1 MRNIFTVVYNIVLIF
16 SASLSHAQDK
26 TEVYQLRTEVTDA
39 WRTASDLSS
48 RLEEDLSQKM
58 PSVSGWFCTPDM
70 TLPSSM
76 SGAIEAI
83 PTLSLV
89 CEHVEQEMRVT
100 FFLDPT
106 SARLQCEAIENK
118 KSGIANGRVKSDAFR
133 FFEAGDWHIMR
144 SGVDIQGCSSGIL
157 AFVAKGDRSQAA
169 IDMGLSAIDQFGEA
183 MLAFD
188 AAEIFGSE
196 TFAEQQSA
204 LIRFVDGLEIQAHY
218 LARMIPL
225 PTDSPL
231 DIVKS
236 APSSERTPW
245 DLPMPS
251 ILTSAPSA
259 SATLELKDCRV
270 IVELSASEVMIEEA
284 MRTSGRWA
292 SPGGTD
298 GEVKNVYMRRNT
310 ERFVGRERIDGTGI
324 EAFVDNR
331 VIVRVV
337 IPGAPPCESAPDI
350 VARLFREIITNDL
363 STFGIR

>member
-1 MRNIFTVVYNIVLIF
+1 MRNIFTVVCNIVLIF
-16 SASLSHAQDK
+16 SASLSHAQDE
-26 TEVYQLRTEVTDA
+26 TAAYQLRGVVAEA

-48 RLEEDLSQKM
+48 LLEEDLSQKM
-58 PSVSGWFCTPDM
+58 LAIPGWSCAPDF
-70 TLPSSM
+70 TAPPSM

-83 PTLSLV
+83 PALSLL

-100 FFLDPT
+100 FFLDPS
-106 SARLQCEAIENK
+106 SAKLQCEVIENK

-133 FFEAGDWHIMR
+133 FFESGDWHIMR

-157 AFVAKGDRSQAA
+157 AFVAKGGRSQAA

-188 AAEIFGSE
+188 AAEIVGSE
-196 TFAEQQSA
+196 TFSEQQSA
-204 LIRFVDGLEIQAHY
+204 LMRFVDSLEIQARY

-225 PTDSPL
+225 PTDGPL
-231 DIVKS
+231 DTVKS
-236 APSSERTPW
+236 VPSSERTPW
-245 DLPMPS
+245 DLPLPL
-251 ILTSAPSA
+251 ILTYAPSA
-259 SATLELKDCRV
+259 STTLELKDCRV

-292 SPGGTD
+292 RPGGTD
-298 GEVKNVYMRRNT
+298 GEVKYAYMRRNT

-331 VIVRVV
+331 IIVRVV
-337 IPGAPPCESAPDI
+337 IPGANPCDSDPDI
-350 VARLFREIITNDL
+350 VARLFREILTNDF